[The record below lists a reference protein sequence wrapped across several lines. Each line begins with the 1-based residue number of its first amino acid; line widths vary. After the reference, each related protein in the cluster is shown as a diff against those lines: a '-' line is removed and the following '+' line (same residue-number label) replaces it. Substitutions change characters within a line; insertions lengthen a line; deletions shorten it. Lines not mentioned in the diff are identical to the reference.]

1 MFGIGLP
8 ELIVILA
15 LALIVLGPEKLPQVA
30 RQAARLINELK
41 RASDEFKKELELDKL
56 DDIRKPIK
64 LDKVLGEDLSE
75 LVQKKNLV
83 EPDFLKT
90 DSEKSGPGGLG
101 PEWQEAQGPAASKE
115 KSLDSGSEDMADKKS
130 QDPEKQ
136 GEDRVKGP
144 ESPNAGG

>member
-64 LDKVLGEDLSE
+64 IDKVLGEDLSD
-75 LVQKKNLV
+75 LLQKKNLV
-83 EPDFLKT
+83 EPDFLKGSGDKT
-90 DSEKSGPGGLG
+90 GPGGLG
-101 PEWQEAQGPAASKE
+101 PEWKVAKGRERDRE
-115 KSLDSGSEDMADKKS
+115 KSAGSEISS
-130 QDPEKQ
+130 QEGAPEKT
-136 GEDRVKGP
+136 VNA
-144 ESPNAGG
+144 PNSLNEGK